1 MMQIF
6 INSVSGLIA
15 VGLLF
20 MKTKPG
26 PLLKLLVASLNVA
39 YVRECIGVR
48 IDMLLQIL
56 ALREIS
62 SAKVA
67 NISF

>member
-26 PLLKLLVASLNVA
+26 PLLKFLVASLNVA